1 MKSVHAARCCL
12 LFSLCWATTAAAQ
25 TPASSPQETRRA
37 GLLQQAT
44 RARAQQNWVEVV
56 RLLREAIELRPTD
69 SVRLGLAGA
78 LQELGRHQEAAVYA
92 SQCIRTLS
100 AEARPSAEQQTLLR
114 ACRRLLDDSSAHIAT
129 VTVRATLQGW
139 QRAALEV
146 DGERIEGFTL
156 GEPVYLTPGPRRLR
170 LLGSAPYLDWTAT
183 AERTEM
189 LTAGS
194 SPSFDMELVDNRPR
208 PNEVSDAPS
217 APTPVEPLPR
227 VQISFGAGIGFAFLS
242 GRPAYAQQRV
252 LVDSMGRRVATT
264 CGNYVCPLEVD
275 PGFEP
280 TFYLNP
286 IITFNLS
293 RRLSFSATVRF
304 QFDSAGWSIEPTTSS
319 GDARSNPYANLL
331 LGIRTQFALS
341 QQGWASRGL
350 IPYVLIGGGIGQIE
364 PKPSLPPN
372 VTRPVAHVLSGF
384 GNVHA
389 GAGFQYHF
397 DRTGF
402 YTDMSIVTQ
411 FMFPTFLFDVDLT
424 GSLGLRF

>member
-146 DGERIEGFTL
+146 DGERIEGFTV

-170 LLGSAPYLDWTAT
+170 LLGSAPYLDWTAA

-194 SPSFDMELVDNRPR
+194 SPSFDMALVDDRPR

-217 APTPVEPLPR
+217 ATTPVEPLR
-227 VQISFGAGIGFAFLS
+227 RFQISFGAGIGLAFLS

-264 CGNYVCPLEVD
+264 CGNYVCYQDID
-275 PGFEP
+275 PGYAP
-280 TFYLNP
+280 TYYLSP
-286 IITFNLS
+286 TITFNLS
-293 RRLSFSATVRF
+293 QRFSIAATARF

-319 GDARSNPYANLL
+319 GDARSNPFANLL
-331 LGIRTQFALS
+331 LGIRLQLALN
-341 QQGWASRGL
+341 QQGWSSLGVV
-350 IPYVLIGGGIGQIE
+350 PYVLAGGGVGQIE
-364 PKPSLPPN
+364 PKPALPPN
-372 VTRPVAHVLSGF
+372 VTRPGAHILSGLF
-384 GNVHA
+384 NAHA
-389 GAGFQYHF
+389 GLGFQYHF
-397 DRTGF
+397 GRTGF
-402 YTDMSIVTQ
+402 FTDMSIVTQ
-411 FMFPTFLFDVDLT
+411 FMFPTFLFDIDLT
-424 GSLGLRF
+424 ASLGARF